1 LAIATPFEA
10 ANGGDLILTIIILGL
25 SLLLLPNAA
34 VTATTDRAIFRRLHV
49 GWLKKMRAQCS
60 AADKRDELAALHL
73 VLPNKIL
80 GSCHAP
86 QNIAHQDMGYGP
98 TTPRWRG
105 PGART
110 ATSGRSESSRVI
122 WVHGGGLSAA
132 KRDSL
137 LAEYAVGCRHH
148 VLIGASFTTICQ
160 AGAVDR

>member
-1 LAIATPFEA
+1 MHYDTLTVNEFKWCVARKPCLRISAFRYGRRRKQLFSRCVQRGVPHMGRAPPRLLRAPRKRPRRRRA
-10 ANGGDLILTIIILGL
+10 AEK
-25 SLLLLPNAA
+25 
-34 VTATTDRAIFRRLHV
+34 H
-49 GWLKKMRAQCS
+49 
-60 AADKRDELAALHL
+60 DELAPFHL

-122 WVHGGGLSAA
+122 
-132 KRDSL
+132 
-137 LAEYAVGCRHH
+137 
-148 VLIGASFTTICQ
+148 
-160 AGAVDR
+160 